1 MNTLQLINKNHPLK
15 KNQEPPHLVL
25 ASFSDHDVYLQPE
38 AAKQWERLVKALGLE
53 AEIRLVDGYRTE
65 KEQRYLW
72 EYSLK
77 ENGLAYTKQY
87 VALPG
92 CSEHQMGLAID
103 VGLTKQED
111 DDLICPHFQDSAAA
125 DLFMQHMKD
134 YGFILRY
141 PADKQ
146 EITGISYEPWHFRY
160 VGLPHSQV
168 IAAQNWTLEE
178 YHDYLAQTARQL
190 A

>member
-1 MNTLQLINKNHPLK
+1 MNTLHLINKNHPLK

-25 ASFSDHDVYLQPE
+25 APFSDHDVYLQPE
-38 AAKQWERLVKALGLE
+38 VAKQWERLVRATGLE
-53 AEIRLVDGYRTE
+53 KDIRLVDGYRTE
-65 KEQRYLW
+65 KEQRRLW

-77 ENGLAYTKQY
+77 ENGLAYTKQF

-92 CSEHQMGLAID
+92 CSEHQIGLAID
-103 VGLTKQED
+103 VGLKKQED
-111 DDLICPHFQDSAAA
+111 DDLICPHFRDSAAA
-125 DLFMQHMKD
+125 DLFMQQMMN

-141 PADKQ
+141 PEDKQ

-168 IAAQNWTLEE
+168 ITAQKWTLEE
-178 YHDYLAQTARQL
+178 YHDYLAQTVRQF

>member
-1 MNTLQLINKNHPLK
+1 MNPYLQLVSKEFPLE

-25 ASFSDHDVYLQPE
+25 AAFSEDEVYLQPE
-38 AAKQWERLVKALGLE
+38 AAKQWERLVKALKLE
-53 AEIRLVDGYRTE
+53 DEICLLDGYRTE
-65 KEQRYLW
+65 KQQRYLW

-77 ENGLAYTKQY
+77 ENGLAYTKQF

-92 CSEHQMGLAID
+92 CSEHQLGLAID
-103 VGLTKQED
+103 VGLKGSQ
-111 DDLICPHFQDSAAA
+111 DDLICPRFRDSAAA
-125 DLFMQHMKD
+125 DLFTQEMMN

-146 EITGISYEPWHFRY
+146 EVTGIGYEPWHFRY
-160 VGLPHSQV
+160 VGLPHSQI
-168 IAAQNWTLEE
+168 IASQQWTLEE
-178 YHDYLAQTARQL
+178 YHQYLEQTARQF